1 MIAFFKALCLIWKN
15 RQQLARLFELL
26 PPALAAAGES
36 MQQAGQGAISAG
48 NFIKGG
54 GGVPVNARQVVEQ
67 AAEAI
72 AAGKQKVD
80 DTADFLEDAGT
91 EIGKVKVPT
100 VSFTTTSIPVGIGS
114 VEVVNGITLTQASL
128 FGLVKDALNDS
139 AEKLRTVSTHLQT
152 TAANLHSAAA
162 ALNDA
167 GNGFKSVGN
176 FLISSGSALKQIT
189 E

>member
-1 MIAFFKALCLIWKN
+1 MIAFFKALCFIWKN
-15 RQQLARLFELL
+15 RHQVARLLELL

-36 MQQAGQGAISAG
+36 MQQAGQGAINAG
-48 NFIKGG
+48 NLIAGG
-54 GGVPVNARQVVEQ
+54 GGVPLSARQVVDQ

-72 AAGKQKVD
+72 TAGRQKVD

-114 VEVVNGITLTQASL
+114 VEVVNGITVTQASL
-128 FGLVKDALNDS
+128 FGLVKNALTDS
-139 AEKLRTVSTHLQT
+139 AEKLRALSTHLQA

-162 ALNDA
+162 TLNDA

-176 FLISSGSALKQIT
+176 FLDSSGGALKQIT